1 MDKKEIIET
10 LKELEGHLESVKSD
24 KAFANDNR
32 LDEILSKANGQLN
45 DLALEPIIEQPEKN
59 DSRETMSVIVEAIE
73 VFRGAISLKIELPNA
88 DAKLTAV
95 KNSLQS
101 LIEKLNG

>member
-10 LKELEGHLESVKSD
+10 LKELEGHLESVKSA

-45 DLALEPIIEQPEKN
+45 DLALEPIIGQLKKS

-73 VFRGAISLKIELPNA
+73 VFQGAISLKIELPNA

-101 LIEKLNG
+101 LIEKLND